1 MASRTKKCSMTKTH
15 DLSMSTS
22 TPSVFLKA
30 EKSQATPAAF
40 LSIASG
46 ARVRHYS
53 GTTRNWMLPLVVI
66 MFHLLI
72 SAAGAD
78 DETQGSTHGGA
89 KPSPH
94 FDTPHLDNHTVQLGA
109 IAFLPCTI
117 KNLGN
122 KSVSWIRA
130 SDAHILTV
138 DHEVF
143 ISDPRFQAIH
153 QANSSAWTLQIKS
166 VQPNDAGKYECQ
178 ISTLPKMSH
187 FLHLSVIVPNV
198 KIYGDRD
205 IFVKSSSTVQLR
217 CVVSQSLVPPTYIE
231 WRHNDEHLPLAT
243 SALSIGSHKGA
254 RLQTTP
260 PEHIAAGT
268 TVSTLTILQAE
279 ISDSGKYTCLP
290 AQLESASVNLHVL
303 ETDLPALMQTS
314 GSSNRGSTLP
324 TSILVIMLVEA
335 VVHAVGAIPRRLVFH

>member
-1 MASRTKKCSMTKTH
+1 MNFK
-15 DLSMSTS
+15 DLSVTS
-22 TPSVFLKA
+22 FLV
-30 EKSQATPAAF
+30 SF
-40 LSIASG
+40 ICLASL
-46 ARVRHYS
+46 H
-53 GTTRNWMLPLVVI
+53 LVI
-66 MFHLLI
+66 R
-72 SAAGAD
+72 AAGSDLAAI
-78 DETQGSTHGGA
+78 EV
-89 KPSPH
+89 PE

-109 IAFLPCTI
+109 TAFLPCTI

-143 ISDPRFQAIH
+143 ISDPRFSAIH
-153 QANSSAWTLQIKS
+153 QKNSSTWTLQIKS
-166 VQPNDAGKYECQ
+166 VQPDDAGKYECQ
-178 ISTLPKMSH
+178 VSTLPKKSH

-198 KIYGDRD
+198 KIFGDRD

-231 WRHNDEHLPLAT
+231 WRHNEEHLPLTT
-243 SALSIGSHKGA
+243 SSLSYYKGA

-268 TVSTLTILQAE
+268 TVSTLTILAAE

-303 ETDLPALMQTS
+303 ETDLPALMQIS
-314 GSSNRGSTLP
+314 GGSTL
-324 TSILVIMLVEA
+324 TSTLSVLVLMA
-335 VVHAVGAIPRRLVFH
+335 AAAVFH

>member
-1 MASRTKKCSMTKTH
+1 MTKTH
-15 DLSMSTS
+15 DLSTS
-22 TPSVFLKA
+22 SLPFHQHKHQH
-30 EKSQATPAAF
+30 QARVAASASAAVS
-40 LSIASG
+40 LTKASG
-46 ARVRHYS
+46 GLS
-53 GTTRNWMLPLVVI
+53 GLSAGSSRLLVVI

-78 DETQGSTHGGA
+78 FETQGSKNGVG
-89 KPSPH
+89 KKSPH

-143 ISDPRFQAIH
+143 ISDPRFSAIH
-153 QANSSAWTLQIKS
+153 QSNSSTWTLQIKS
-166 VQPNDAGKYECQ
+166 VKPNDAGKYECQ

-198 KIYGDRD
+198 KIFGDRD

-279 ISDSGKYTCLP
+279 LSDSGKYTCLP

-314 GSSNRGSTLP
+314 GTIGISLRGSTLP
-324 TSILVIMLVEA
+324 TSILVIMLVA
-335 VVHAVGAIPRRLVFH
+335 VAMRG